1 MKASEIKGLTIAE
14 IEEKLASARAE
25 LQKMELA
32 HVVTPIEN
40 PMKIRQTRRDIAR
53 LNTILTEKKNS
64 ENK

>member
-14 IEEKLASARAE
+14 IEEKLASARLE

-40 PMKIRQTRRDIAR
+40 PMKIRSTRKDIAR
-53 LNTILTEKKNS
+53 METVLTEKKNS

>member
-14 IEEKLASARAE
+14 IEEKLASTTAE

-40 PMKIRQTRRDIAR
+40 PMKIRSTRRDIAR
-53 LNTILTEKKNS
+53 LKTILTEKKNS